1 MAKQNPYFRG
11 NLGHNQTGRGHLLLV
26 SDFWVGQGKNIGG
39 HGPSV
44 PPFLNT
50 TQSNYLL
57 PWSLQLQFA
66 LSLWARFCISE
77 KALTLAHCLRL
88 AQSSSTSASTHK
100 TQIVTELSIPSLQG
114 PLGPQ
119 PNFRKAQW
127 WWSSSREE
135 DFQCLLYIPTY
146 YLLLLL
152 ILNTCYTYT
161 GDCYRKC
168 QRRGFSS
175 SSSASD
181 SSKAPFWY
189 IRSLVAM

>member
-1 MAKQNPYFRG
+1 MGAKKIFWGVANQNPYFRG
-11 NLGHNQTGRGHLLLV
+11 NLGNNPTGRGHLLLV
-26 SDFWVGQGKNIGG
+26 QDFWAGWGKNIGG
-39 HGPSV
+39 DHGPPL
-44 PPFLNT
+44 PPSLHT

-119 PNFRKAQW
+119 AQ
-127 WWSSSREE
+127 
-135 DFQCLLYIPTY
+135 F
-146 YLLLLL
+146 
-152 ILNTCYTYT
+152 
-161 GDCYRKC
+161 
-168 QRRGFSS
+168 
-175 SSSASD
+175 
-181 SSKAPFWY
+181 
-189 IRSLVAM
+189 

>member
-1 MAKQNPYFRG
+1 MISTCTCLCCTY
-11 NLGHNQTGRGHLLLV
+11 NQGGGQ
-26 SDFWVGQGKNIGG
+26 DFEIGG
-39 HGPSV
+39 PIKFSGVWQTKILIFEGIQATIQQEGVIYYLSKTFGWGWAKILGGGDHGPPL
-44 PPFLNT
+44 PPSLHT

-119 PNFRKAQW
+119 AQ
-127 WWSSSREE
+127 
-135 DFQCLLYIPTY
+135 F
-146 YLLLLL
+146 
-152 ILNTCYTYT
+152 
-161 GDCYRKC
+161 
-168 QRRGFSS
+168 
-175 SSSASD
+175 
-181 SSKAPFWY
+181 
-189 IRSLVAM
+189 

>member
-1 MAKQNPYFRG
+1 MRLGGQKIFLGCGKPKSLFSREFRPQSNRKG
-11 NLGHNQTGRGHLLLV
+11 SFTTCPRLLGGR
-26 SDFWVGQGKNIGG
+26 GKNIGG
-39 HGPSV
+39 DHGPPL
-44 PPFLNT
+44 PPSLHT

-119 PNFRKAQW
+119 AQ
-127 WWSSSREE
+127 
-135 DFQCLLYIPTY
+135 F
-146 YLLLLL
+146 
-152 ILNTCYTYT
+152 
-161 GDCYRKC
+161 
-168 QRRGFSS
+168 
-175 SSSASD
+175 
-181 SSKAPFWY
+181 
-189 IRSLVAM
+189 

>member
-1 MAKQNPYFRG
+1 MRLGGQKNFLGCGKPKSLFLREFRPQSNRKG
-11 NLGHNQTGRGHLLLV
+11 SFTTCPRLLGEA
-26 SDFWVGQGKNIGG
+26 GQKYWGG
-39 HGPSV
+39 YHGPHLAPS
-44 PPFLNT
+44 LHT

-119 PNFRKAQW
+119 AQ
-127 WWSSSREE
+127 
-135 DFQCLLYIPTY
+135 F
-146 YLLLLL
+146 
-152 ILNTCYTYT
+152 
-161 GDCYRKC
+161 
-168 QRRGFSS
+168 
-175 SSSASD
+175 
-181 SSKAPFWY
+181 
-189 IRSLVAM
+189 